1 MDLTNEELKQEIIKK
16 AQDLGA
22 NIVRSCSVSKWK
34 EIPIQEPE
42 FWPQNIWPWVKN
54 VVVLGIPLY
63 APMIDTTPSMV
74 YQELYNTSNR
84 ILDDIAY
91 HLTNYITTKQGY
103 RALYFPRDC
112 YYNIEV
118 LMNDSDA
125 AFSHVVAAYYA
136 GMGSIGDSHNLITKE
151 FGPRVR
157 LVSILTDA
165 PIPPDD
171 MQENNTCVH
180 CGKCLKNCPAQ
191 CFTENENSIY
201 TMDKEKCT
209 RHHIEIKNQHHWP
222 CGICTSVCPVGDDL
236 KKYRGAETVSDEG
249 IKHCQ
254 KHGS

>member
-1 MDLTNEELKQEIIKK
+1 MDSIDKELKQEIIKK

-22 NIVRSCSVSKWK
+22 DIVRSCSVSKW
-34 EIPIQEPE
+34 EELPIQQPE

-54 VVVLGIPLY
+54 VIVLGIPLY
-63 APMIDTTPSMV
+63 IPMIDTTPSMV

-84 ILDDIAY
+84 VLDDIAY
-91 HLTNYITTKQGY
+91 HLTNYITTKKGY

-118 LMNDSDA
+118 LMDNSDA

-151 FGPRVR
+151 FGPRIR

-171 MQENNTCVH
+171 MQESNICIH
-180 CGKCLKNCPAQ
+180 CGTCLKKCPAQ
-191 CFTENENSIY
+191 CFTENNSGIY
-201 TMDKEKCT
+201 AMDKERCT
-209 RHHIEIKNQHHWP
+209 RHHLRIKNEHHWP

-236 KKYRGAETVSDEG
+236 KKYRDVEVVTAAGVE
-249 IKHCQ
+249 HCQ